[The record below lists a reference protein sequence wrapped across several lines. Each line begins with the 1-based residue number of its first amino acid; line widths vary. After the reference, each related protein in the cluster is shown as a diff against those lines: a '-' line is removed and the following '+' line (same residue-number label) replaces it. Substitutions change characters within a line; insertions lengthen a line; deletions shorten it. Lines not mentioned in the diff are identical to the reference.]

1 MDPLIEGTTDATV
14 DLDSEA
20 ICCLVSQVHL
30 FWCQFA
36 NWVCAGDTGSDMD
49 QALQLAQEAG
59 FQQAVVRAHYLAGN
73 FLQALHCTI
82 GAASPPGKLCCT
94 LFLNDK

>member
-1 MDPLIEGTTDATV
+1 MDPLIQGATDAAV
-14 DLDSEA
+14 DLDSR
-20 ICCLVSQVHL
+20 SHL
-30 FWCQFA
+30 LPSAAKCTCSGVDLQIGF
-36 NWVCAGDTGSDMD
+36 CADTGSDMD

-82 GAASPPGKLCCT
+82 GTASPPGKLNYT
-94 LFLNDK
+94 LFLNS

>member
-1 MDPLIEGTTDATV
+1 ME
-14 DLDSEA
+14 
-20 ICCLVSQVHL
+20 
-30 FWCQFA
+30 
-36 NWVCAGDTGSDMD
+36 

-82 GAASPPGKLCCT
+82 GAASPPGKLNHT
-94 LFLNDK
+94 LFLNCCMTSK